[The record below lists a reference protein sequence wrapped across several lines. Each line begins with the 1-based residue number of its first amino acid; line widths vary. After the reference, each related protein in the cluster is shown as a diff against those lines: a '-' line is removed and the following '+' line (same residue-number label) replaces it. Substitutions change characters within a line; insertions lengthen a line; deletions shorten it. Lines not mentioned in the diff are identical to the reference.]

1 MSPGGSTTKASPYSS
16 AAVAPSSASY
26 TPPSTIPGEAQRII
40 AGLIPEKHHLQT
52 QPLSSIAAGKRPER
66 RLYVDVDAATTG
78 KVLPSH
84 GLLTAKAPHSATNQY
99 TGTAT
104 SSKDTP
110 SLYKISRG
118 RSANVSP
125 SRRWDRR
132 GASATVLSSTSG
144 SGSGSGS
151 GASGAESE
159 MTVAGARADATS
171 RQSLATSASQNQP
184 ASRLL
189 LATQLPDLR
198 PSLPRKPKSSRSRT
212 SSARPLTASLPVAEE
227 VDSDELTS
235 SDEEGAHASRLAR
248 SRRASLERD
257 RQRGMRILHAA
268 ARREMSE
275 KSLSKEDLVLVCPSP
290 EFTSASTSASAT
302 PTTPDELS
310 DPSSAMSRSPSS
322 EVEFL
327 AVPSPDPMRRSRLH
341 SEQGEAAFFGLAD
354 DEEDP
359 TAAALS
365 AQAFSA
371 ALLRRRRSRTRSGS
385 GHGLHVEG
393 TERKSANSLPSSR
406 RPSIPSNVDHPAVRT
421 STSVP
426 TRESTVLG
434 FAPVSA
440 GTASLGR
447 RFGSPPRRL
456 PWALSMSFGQAE
468 KTAGDM
474 LSGTSIASVEDYL
487 KLDPVDWDDNDI
499 SNNKPARRSSVVS
512 IRPGQSSLSNGG
524 DATVAA
530 LEATSLLDE
539 EEPSAAAPAVKQH
552 PDSSVAEK
560 QHKDLSD
567 SEHEAARRSGFAM
580 AYQHRLS
587 NLQSQLR
594 VLSNIA
600 SPASST
606 PPTGEAGSQPSP
618 SPSAAVTDESRSS
631 LLASSWRQ
639 IARLPNLFFPGARD
653 QTGIASAPR
662 SDESPSATT
671 DGALVRSQSEEDIL
685 ENASLSLSSLVSS
698 PEASSITLSSDATQ
712 AQRSSNRRSSFT
724 SRGVVSPL
732 EGDKDPGAYVSGLGQ
747 SIDPDIELSS
757 VVHLQAFRARG
768 RSVDTSG
775 GRHRKRFPIVDERAT
790 ASDSER
796 SPILAAKQKD
806 DAPPALVLSSDTAL
820 VGTASRQAEA
830 SQRTNVK
837 SRASFNLHDDETEEE
852 GRKEDSQISRDTC
865 HRDTSPSR
873 SASLRTKVPDEDGFI
888 TISHHRRAA
897 RSRDAVRASRPAAEA
912 PVPQNFSAFE
922 GASGSGSSDEE
933 RPRVSKFILSES
945 DDAEQGSSAP
955 RTRVDSDDDQ
965 TSGRGRAGRGGRGRS
980 RQASREMNV
989 APTRSRQCAVGLFT
1003 GRRASLT
1010 EEGPASM
1017 RSIRSSPNLT
1027 YAKVAANGNAVA
1039 KQHAGT
1045 CINADVGPSARPS
1058 MIRQRSEQGHS
1069 SDERS
1074 RSGRGR
1080 GDDVKVTSCSFSS
1093 DEHPRNSLPRSASS
1107 SGLLE
1112 IVKSG
1117 SLLKQKPLLSAPTG
1131 PGMSLPGSR
1140 RDASSRRTTFGL
1152 EGNLPGSSSAPSE
1165 AEGLS
1170 PSAVDIHQPS
1180 PQDQQSSGDVLNQ
1193 PSARPTL
1200 LSNSA
1205 HLLMLSLELEM
1216 MRAQKITAPLKVRWV
1231 RQRMSVN
1238 PTSSPAS
1245 SSSSSSS
1252 DGERGRDVAPRCQ
1265 SGAST
1270 SHRYQPRRASRLR
1283 HFTTSA

>member
-1 MSPGGSTTKASPYSS
+1 
-16 AAVAPSSASY
+16 
-26 TPPSTIPGEAQRII
+26 
-40 AGLIPEKHHLQT
+40 
-52 QPLSSIAAGKRPER
+52 
-66 RLYVDVDAATTG
+66 
-78 KVLPSH
+78 
-84 GLLTAKAPHSATNQY
+84 
-99 TGTAT
+99 
-104 SSKDTP
+104 
-110 SLYKISRG
+110 
-118 RSANVSP
+118 
-125 SRRWDRR
+125 
-132 GASATVLSSTSG
+132 
-144 SGSGSGS
+144 
-151 GASGAESE
+151 
-159 MTVAGARADATS
+159 MTVAEGRAGGAS
-171 RQSLATSASQNQP
+171 RQSAASSAKQDQP
-184 ASRLL
+184 ASCLL
-189 LATQLPDLR
+189 LTSPLPDSRTCLA
-198 PSLPRKPKSSRSRT
+198 RKSHPSRSRT
-212 SSARPLTASLPVAEE
+212 GTTRPLTASLSTAEE

-268 ARREMSE
+268 ARLELSE
-275 KSLSKEDLVLVCPSP
+275 KALSREDLVLSSASP
-290 EFTSASTSASAT
+290 DFTSASTSASAT

-322 EVEFL
+322 EVDFL

-359 TAAALS
+359 TVAALS

-385 GHGLHVEG
+385 GHFLHIDG
-393 TERKSANSLPSSR
+393 PERKSANSLPSSR
-406 RPSIPSNVDHPAVRT
+406 RSSIPRNVDLPIART

-426 TRESTVLG
+426 TRENAILG

-468 KTAGDM
+468 KTAADM
-474 LSGTSIASVEDYL
+474 LSGTSVASVEDYL
-487 KLDPVDWDDNDI
+487 KVDPVDWDDNDVD
-499 SNNKPARRSSVVS
+499 NKPQARRSSVVGV
-512 IRPGQSSLSNGG
+512 RPGQSPLSAGG

-530 LEATSLLDE
+530 LEADALLAQEESSLTT
-539 EEPSAAAPAVKQH
+539 AAPNHRQDTVQDHSA
-552 PDSSVAEK
+552 AEK
-560 QHKDLSD
+560 QHQDLSD
-567 SEHEAARRSGFAM
+567 CEHEAARRSGFAM

-594 VLSNIA
+594 VLSNIT
-600 SPASST
+600 SSSSST
-606 PPTGEAGSQPSP
+606 GSTLPSSEQVSSP
-618 SPSAAVTDESRSS
+618 PSAVADESRSS

-639 IARLPNLFFPGARD
+639 IARLPNLFFPGAKD
-653 QTGIASAPR
+653 QTGTASAPQE
-662 SDESPSATT
+662 DTAPAATI
-671 DGALVRSQSEEDIL
+671 DGALGRTQSEEDLL
-685 ENASLSLSSLVSS
+685 ESASLSLSSLVSS
-698 PEASSITLSSDATQ
+698 PEASTITLSSEATQ
-712 AQRSSNRRSSFT
+712 GRRTSTRRSSFT

-732 EGDKDPGAYVSGLGQ
+732 EGDQDPGAYVAGLGQ

-757 VVHLQAFRARG
+757 VVHLQSFRARG
-768 RSVDTSG
+768 RSADTSG
-775 GRHRKRFPIVDERAT
+775 GRHRKRFAAVDERAT
-790 ASDSER
+790 ASDSEH
-796 SPILAAKQKD
+796 SPTLTAKQRLNALP
-806 DAPPALVLSSDTAL
+806 APLQSSDAAA
-820 VGTASRQAEA
+820 VVSAAGQGEA
-830 SQRTNVK
+830 APGTNVK
-837 SRASFNLHDDETEEE
+837 SRASFKLHDEETEEE
-852 GRKEDSQISRDTC
+852 SRKDDIQDNKGDVI
-865 HRDTSPSR
+865 HRDTSPGR
-873 SASLRTKVPDEDGFI
+873 SASPRSNVPDQDGFI
-888 TISHHRRAA
+888 TVSHHRRAT
-897 RSRDAVRASRPAAEA
+897 RSRDTIRASRPAAEA

-922 GASGSGSSDEE
+922 SASGSGSSDEE
-933 RPRVSKFILSES
+933 RPRVSNFVLPGAAVAD
-945 DDAEQGSSAP
+945 DDASAS
-955 RTRVDSDDDQ
+955 RARNDSDDDQ
-965 TSGRGRAGRGGRGRS
+965 TSSRGRAGRGGRGRS
-980 RQASREMNV
+980 RQPSRETDV

-1010 EEGPASM
+1010 EDSSASM

-1027 YAKVAANGNAVA
+1027 YARVAANGNAVA
-1039 KQHAGT
+1039 KQQTAT
-1045 CINADVGPSARPS
+1045 RTSADVSTSSRPP

-1107 SGLLE
+1107 SVLLD

-1140 RDASSRRTTFGL
+1140 RESSSRSSAFVR
-1152 EGNLPGSSSAPSE
+1152 EGGLPGSSPTPTE
-1165 AEGLS
+1165 AEGLLA
-1170 PSAVDIHQPS
+1170 SAVDIHQPS
-1180 PQDQQSSGDVLNQ
+1180 APDQQSSGDVPHQ
-1193 PSARPTL
+1193 PPARPTL

-1238 PTSSPAS
+1238 ATSSPSPS
-1245 SSSSSSS
+1245 SPSTSS
-1252 DGERGRDVAPRCQ
+1252 DTERGRDVALRCQ
-1265 SGAST
+1265 LSASS